1 MKSKNWREVAEI
13 VGIVSIVVGL
23 VLVAWEVRQANN
35 IAKTQMVMDL
45 AAEANEFNSA
55 TFENTEVAELVAA
68 IYDPNHSEYT
78 DAQEAMMS
86 AVAWHFANLFWSAQ
100 RAYDNGLLGDDD
112 ILMYQSSLAWHI
124 ENMPS
129 MRPWYRDPGIRSSTI
144 RRPGF
149 EICLCFN
156 HWSNLHVDL
165 RLLAAISR
173 QTTSRSWHDCWVD
186 SLDVSQEVTDR
197 YW

>member
-100 RAYDNGLLGDDD
+100 RAYDNGLLG
-112 ILMYQSSLAWHI
+112 
-124 ENMPS
+124 MPS
-129 MRPWYRDPGIRSSTI
+129 MRPWYKVVYNTAPWLRDMFVFQPLVELACGSPT
-144 RRPGF
+144 PCG
-149 EICLCFN
+149 
-156 HWSNLHVDL
+156 D
-165 RLLAAISR
+165 LAA
-173 QTTSRSWHDCWVD
+173 DN
-186 SLDVSQEVTDR
+186 
-197 YW
+197 